1 MALGA
6 LIFKVKLVI
15 SDRPRVEQI
24 LENPYLQYFIGQ
36 SNYSKELAFDP
47 SLLVHFRQKISPN
60 LINKVNEPMVEKMR

>member
-1 MALGA
+1 MAQIIPWSEFESEYVANFPAEKGAPAKSFRMALGP

-36 SNYSKELAFDP
+36 
-47 SLLVHFRQKISPN
+47 
-60 LINKVNEPMVEKMR
+60 